1 MGLYNKSATVVKL
14 AVIGDVLDTPNN
26 LIVLPD
32 QIASF
37 EYTLLGKDA
46 YMFKIELV
54 NYDEVF
60 LSSITKA
67 INKVIKSSKASDYT
81 SLAAD
86 RSELQ
91 SMPKLLIQWGY
102 EDLNGVEK
110 LSAIHS
116 AAVTTVD
123 YKFSQGKE
131 KILII
136 KAVFVPEDATGEEN
150 PEAGATYSSKIL
162 VDVDM
167 PFVTSARTPPELFIN
182 RSGTQDHMSLEDII
196 HESLR
201 QFLLQIDGFELSSL
215 TYDFE
220 RRMDI
225 INLQQALAY
234 SFDLDDLERVKAYDE
249 GTGSYWDAVQ
259 AGISMRFD
267 QEGGFRNEKINTM
280 SDHTYDLHVG
290 RGQSE
295 DDARFRQRH
304 KFIKAAVEDTDSEKI
319 YWDKLESILKFIG
332 LNIKRRD
339 TKEIFSEIV
348 LRGNNQ
354 TAGKVDN
361 RIVGDYHPTDI
372 DTRTLK
378 ATNDTPSNET
388 LWTAQSDSIHLDF
401 PLDENCGGAAYDDI
415 SNKLYGGN
423 PPAEFSIQIYNFN
436 KDIIDTIQT
445 AGSVQYPKGGTT
457 ITISGDTLIPRINPN
472 DMLGPPIYVTLR
484 EMVISLTANI
494 TKAVQD
500 NSKLDDIR
508 NEEYVDWSNVIPT
521 THSAEK
527 FNNVVAFTKLSP
539 KERRDYVNSKIEI
552 TCVSQEDE
560 SVFATINR
568 VIAAYN
574 SFVDG
579 EWSRGENNQD
589 ESYGTHMDMLIE
601 GKTWLNEDFN
611 TVLEREASDPKST
624 RTTSVH
630 LGAGYRIQAMRKS
643 LMERSSIE
651 SSDLKFPIE
660 SVHPDALN
668 KISVDASGS
677 IANIIN
683 LTYGFSDSIV
693 KFFDFK
699 GDLRWFRNASIAAVN
714 THHLANV
721 YSHLQ
726 ANQIRKGF
734 VPLAE
739 FLLED
744 KDFIKAANA
753 HGVKVNNDG
762 EDLDVGEYDKPQDV
776 LKKLVETVKSPSSL
790 KSTGKERTPPIED
803 LTHLKFIS
811 DYVDNKISNADLEG
825 SIGTDI
831 ESSLSTFHLFLESMM
846 QKESLALLMDIDTDT
861 NGTRYYLRDHNMYD
875 DRAANHE
882 SHALNTATQQYASN
896 LDMVTELRIKTLGIP
911 EVSRLVDITHRAV
924 YLTVADPSESNP
936 TRNHWLTGLYRIISL
951 NHLISPTE
959 GYSSEFKLIKITN

>member
-1 MGLYNKSATVVKL
+1 MSLYNKSATVVKL
-14 AVIGDVLDTPNN
+14 AVIGDVLDTPKN

-46 YMFKIELV
+46 YVFKIELV

-67 INKVIKSSKASDYT
+67 INKVIKSSKALDYT

-86 RSELQ
+86 SSELQ

-102 EDLNGVEK
+102 EDINGVEK

-123 YKFSQGKE
+123 YKFAQGKE

-136 KAVFVPEDATGEEN
+136 KAVFIPEDVTGEEN
-150 PEAGATYSSKIL
+150 PEAGATYTSKIL

-182 RSGTQDHMSLEDII
+182 RSGSQDHMSLEDII

-201 QFLLQIDGFELSSL
+201 QFLEQMDGFELFSQTS
-215 TYDFE
+215 DFE

-234 SFDLDDLERVKAYDE
+234 SFDLDDIERMKAYDE
-249 GTGSYWDAVQ
+249 GTASYWDVVQ
-259 AGISMRFD
+259 ARASMKFD
-267 QEGGFRNEKINTM
+267 TEGGFRNTDINTM
-280 SDHTYDLHVG
+280 SDHTYDLFVG
-290 RGQSE
+290 TGQSE
-295 DDARFRQRH
+295 DEARFRQRH

-361 RIVGDYHPTDI
+361 RLVGDYPPTDI
-372 DTRTLK
+372 DTRKLK
-378 ATNDTPSNET
+378 STNDTPSNET
-388 LWTAQSDSIHLDF
+388 LWTAQLSTIVLDF
-401 PLDENCGGAAYDDI
+401 VLDEHCGGAAYDDI
-415 SNKLYGGN
+415 VNKLYGGN
-423 PPAEFSIQIYNFN
+423 APSEFTVQVLNFN
-436 KDIIDTIQT
+436 KKMIDTVQT
-445 AGSVQYPKGGTT
+445 AGSIQYPTKGET
-457 ITISGDTLIPRINPN
+457 ITISRDTLVKRVNRN
-472 DMLGPPIYVTLR
+472 DPFGPHTEVTLDEIVR
-484 EMVISLTANI
+484 SIVAEI
-494 TKAVQD
+494 TKGTQD

-508 NEEYVDWSNVIPT
+508 TEEYLDRSNVIPT

-574 SFVDG
+574 SFVEG
-579 EWSRGENNQD
+579 AWSRGENTQATVYAN
-589 ESYGTHMDMLIE
+589 HMDILIE
-601 GKTWLNEDFN
+601 GKTWLDEDFN
-611 TVLEREASDPKST
+611 TVLEREASDPKNT
-624 RTTSVH
+624 RTTKVNI
-630 LGAGYRIQAMRKS
+630 GRRFDIQKLRKEE
-643 LMERSSIE
+643 MQRTTIE
-651 SSDLKFPIE
+651 SSDLNFPVE
-660 SVHPDALN
+660 SIHPDAL
-668 KISVDASGS
+668 KKVSVDASGS
-677 IANIIN
+677 IANIVN

-699 GDLRWFRNASIAAVN
+699 GDLRWLRNASIAAVN
-714 THHLANV
+714 THHLANI

-744 KDFIKAANA
+744 KDFIKAATA
-753 HGVKVNNDG
+753 HGVNVNNDG
-762 EDLDVGEYDKPQDV
+762 EDLDEGDYDKPQDV
-776 LKKLVETVKSPSSL
+776 LRKLVETVKSPSSL
-790 KSTGKERTPPIED
+790 KSTGKERTPAIED
-803 LTHLKFIS
+803 LSHLKFIME
-811 DYVDNKISNADLEG
+811 YVNDKVSNADLEG
-825 SIGTDI
+825 PIGTDI

-846 QKESLALLMDIDTDT
+846 QKESLVLLMDSTDT

-875 DRAANHE
+875 DRAANHA
-882 SHALNTATQQYASN
+882 SHALNTATQQYATN

-911 EVSRLVDITHRAV
+911 EVSRLVDMTHRAV
-924 YLTVADPSESNP
+924 YLTVADPSEANP

-951 NHLISPTE
+951 NHLISPSE

>member
-123 YKFSQGKE
+123 YKFAQGKE
-131 KILII
+131 KILVI
-136 KAVFVPEDATGEEN
+136 KAVFVPEDVTGEEN

-201 QFLLQIDGFELSSL
+201 QFLEQIDGFELSSH

-220 RRMDI
+220 RRLDI
-225 INLQQALAY
+225 INLQQALSY

-249 GTGSYWDAVQ
+249 GKGSYWDAAQ
-259 AGISMRFD
+259 ARASMMFD
-267 QEGGFRNEKINTM
+267 QEGGFRNKDINTM
-280 SDHTYDLHVG
+280 SDHTYDL
-290 RGQSE
+290 QKTFTQDE
-295 DDARFRQRH
+295 DEQRFKQRH
-304 KFIKAAVEDTDSEKI
+304 DFIRNAIEDTDSEKI

-332 LNIKRRD
+332 LNMRRRD
-339 TKEIFSEIV
+339 SKEIYSEIV

-361 RIVGDYHPTDI
+361 RIVGDYEPKDI
-372 DTRTLK
+372 DTRKLK
-378 ATNDTPSNET
+378 ATNDTPSNST
-388 LWTAQSDSIHLDF
+388 LELALHNVKVLKF
-401 PLDENCGGAAYDDI
+401 ALDENCGGVAYDDI
-415 SNKLYGGN
+415 IDKFYGGT
-423 PPAEFSIQIYNFN
+423 PSEFTVYINQFN
-436 KDIIDTIQT
+436 KKLIDTVQT
-445 AGSVQYPKGGTT
+445 TGSVEYPKSGET
-457 ITISGDTLIPRINPN
+457 ITITKDTIC
-472 DMLGPPIYVTLR
+472 DLGTSLNGSTIYATLG
-484 EMVISLTANI
+484 EII
-494 TKAVQD
+494 TTMEGRLNKEQQD

-508 NEEYVDWSNVIPT
+508 TEEYLDYSNVIPT
-521 THSAEK
+521 THSAET
-527 FNNVVAFTKLSP
+527 FNKAVAFTKLSP

-560 SVFATINR
+560 SVFTTINR

-579 EWSRGENNQD
+579 AWSRGENNQD
-589 ESYGTHMDMLIE
+589 ESYGTPMDMLIE
-601 GKTWLNEDFN
+601 GNTWLNEDFN
-611 TVLEREASDPKST
+611 TVLEREAIDPKST
-624 RTTSVH
+624 KCTSVH
-630 LGAGYRIQAMRKS
+630 LGAGYKIQAMRKS

-699 GDLRWFRNASIAAVN
+699 GDLRWLRNASIAAVN
-714 THHLANV
+714 THHLANI

-739 FLLED
+739 LLLED
-744 KDFIKAANA
+744 KDFIKAATA

-762 EDLDVGEYDKPQDV
+762 EDLDEGEYDNPQDV
-776 LKKLVETVKSPSSL
+776 LRKLVETVKAPSSL

-803 LTHLKFIS
+803 FTHLQFIA

-825 SIGTDI
+825 PIGTDI

-846 QKESLALLMDIDTDT
+846 QKESLALLMDSTTDT

-882 SHALNTATQQYASN
+882 SHAINTATQQYASN
-896 LDMVTELRIKTLGIP
+896 LDMVTELRVKTLGIP

-936 TRNHWLTGLYRIISL
+936 TRNHWLTGLYRITAL